1 MDGKDNI
8 SLNVQDE
15 ISSDID
21 AIKSAVI
28 KLHKNKKDEVPKYL
42 DDLKKEKENKE
53 KETTIDN
60 DFLIYLGSIKSSV
73 K

>member
-42 DDLKKEKENKE
+42 DDLKKEKGNKE
-53 KETTIDN
+53 KETTIEN
-60 DFLIYLGSIKSSV
+60 DFLKYLI
-73 K
+73 